1 MRDLTASSN
10 DLGDLKRELG
20 LYASPPPLIF
30 KSRFNP
36 VIYPKWDS
44 DYDKLEGPLLGY
56 QSQKIRKAF
65 SMQMFPWQFVICMFG
80 QTIIKVIQLS
90 TFISDLWE

>member
-1 MRDLTASSN
+1 MRDLTVSVI
-10 DLGDLKRELG
+10 DLGSLKRELG

-36 VIYPKWDS
+36 VIYPKWDF
-44 DYDKLEGPLLGY
+44 DYQKPESPLLGY
-56 QSQKIRKAF
+56 QSHKIRKAF

-80 QTIIKVIQLS
+80 
-90 TFISDLWE
+90 

>member
-1 MRDLTASSN
+1 MRDLTASVI
-10 DLGDLKRELG
+10 DLGSLKRELG

-36 VIYPKWDS
+36 VIYPKWDF
-44 DYDKLEGPLLGY
+44 DYQKPESALLGY

-80 QTIIKVIQLS
+80 
-90 TFISDLWE
+90 